1 VLVVWRRGGDR
12 PIGQH
17 VAVRALRYREI
28 ADAIRES
35 IAHGDYA
42 AGSMLPSE
50 AEFSTQFGASRV
62 TVRRALELLRE
73 QSMVASQR
81 GLGWFVAVE
90 PVPQGLGHL
99 TTIEAQLAE
108 RGIVPV
114 RRVVD
119 FAFTRAEG
127 RVADVL
133 GVDQVLR
140 VRRLNLADGAPFA
153 VVTTWCPAHLAADVS
168 RADVERA
175 TFGELLEVRLVRA
188 RQTISAAASDAA
200 EAELLAIPTG
210 SPVLRCLRTT
220 YSADGVAVLVAEH
233 VFAPHRT
240 EFVVEL
246 PEVDQS
252 IAPTGLRL
260 VR

>member
-1 VLVVWRRGGDR
+1 MR
-12 PIGQH
+12 H
-17 VAVRALRYREI
+17 LRYREI
-28 ADAIRES
+28 ADAIQLT
-35 IAHGDYA
+35 IADGTQRP
-42 AGSMLPSE
+42 GSLLPSE
-50 AEFSTQFGASRV
+50 AEYSEQFGASRV
-62 TVRRALELLRE
+62 TVRRALEVIRDLGLVESR
-73 QSMVASQR
+73 R

-99 TTIEAQLAE
+99 VTIEAQLAE
-108 RGIVPV
+108 RGIVAE

-119 FAFTRAEG
+119 FAFTTASG
-127 RVADVL
+127 RIAMLL
-133 GVDQVLR
+133 GDTNVLR

-153 VVTTWCPAHLAADVS
+153 VVTTWCSAVLAADVS

-175 TFGELLEVRLVRA
+175 PFGELLAVRMTHA
-188 RQTISAAASDAA
+188 RQSISADAVSPDDA
-200 EAELLAIPTG
+200 QLLQIPVG

-220 YSADGVAVLVAEH
+220 FDVDDRVVLVAEH
-233 VFAPHRT
+233 VFPPHRT

-246 PEVDQS
+246 PEIDSS